1 MKKYLKEN
9 KSVTF
14 ELKYTT
20 QKHGIIFR
28 RSYTGNQT
36 QGKN

>member
-1 MKKYLKEN
+1 MKKYRKAN

-14 ELKYTT
+14 ALKYNT

-28 RSYTGNQT
+28 RSYTGNQM